1 MRVLHFCKI
10 PLVTGDDKGQGGAC
24 DLHYVG
30 LCGLVEQ
37 EQWNQAFHIKEN
49 KSREAGPLGASS
61 TQIQVMMHMSEG
73 KGDRKAG
80 KSATAGGPR
89 GEPLRGAR
97 FHLQMEEQSFGL
109 GLVQRTILVL
119 PLPWIVQREWESMLS
134 TSTYGLI
141 LITKKCMS
149 DVDSENIG
157 TDCSP

>member
-97 FHLQMEEQSFGL
+97 FHLQMEEQSSGL
-109 GLVQRTILVL
+109 GLAQRTVLVL
-119 PLPWIVQREWESMLS
+119 PLPWIVLRWALSMFAKVIILFSKFLLS
-134 TSTYGLI
+134 INST
-141 LITKKCMS
+141 
-149 DVDSENIG
+149 
-157 TDCSP
+157 